1 MNDNVQPLNHIHEA
15 IVTEYQVQL
24 KGAFEGS
31 YKVTVIHDRNH
42 LGDHNQSK
50 IYAWSGTTELVFI
63 TNFEIINLLKEAIQN
78 R

>member
-63 TNFEIINLLKEAIQN
+63 TNLDIINLLKEAIQN

>member
-1 MNDNVQPLNHIHEA
+1 MNDKVQLLNHIHEA

-24 KGAFEGS
+24 KGVFEGS

-42 LGDHNQSK
+42 PGDHNQSR
-50 IYAWSGTTELVFI
+50 IYAWSGIPELVFI
-63 TNFEIINLLKEAIQN
+63 TNLEIISLLKEAILS